1 MFYHIDHIFLLLGV
15 LTTDQAVLL
24 QLQPQPL
31 VAEAASATTS
41 AGVGVAGLIATG
53 VISVISSLTIF
64 AVVLLGV
71 RAREKRQTAKRNNS
85 AQEEEVNSIPTPKMW
100 SGSNVGAVRSLSSI
114 SRVNPTYE
122 DDNFSLTS
130 TNTDLSYSAKP

>member
-1 MFYHIDHIFLLLGV
+1 M
-15 LTTDQAVLL
+15 TTDQAVQL
-24 QLQPQPL
+24 QLQPQAL

-41 AGVGVAGLIATG
+41 TGVGVAGLIATG
-53 VISVISSLTIF
+53 VISVISSITIF

-71 RAREKRQTAKRNNS
+71 RAREKRQTAKQNSS
-85 AQEEEVNSIPTPKMW
+85 AQEEEVNSKPIPNMW
-100 SGSNVGAVRSLSSI
+100 SGSNLGAVRSLSSI

-130 TNTDLSYSAKP
+130 TNTDLSYTAKP